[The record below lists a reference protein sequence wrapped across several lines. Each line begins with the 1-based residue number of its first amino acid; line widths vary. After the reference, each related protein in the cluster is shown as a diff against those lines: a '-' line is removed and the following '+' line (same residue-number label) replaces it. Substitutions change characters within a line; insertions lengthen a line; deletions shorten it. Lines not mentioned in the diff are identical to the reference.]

1 MLNRRKTEI
10 SVGLFILMG
19 LLALLILALRVSHFG
34 GFNQPQHYTLNAYFE
49 NIGGL
54 HVKAPITIS
63 GVKIGE
69 VSAIHYDAKRYQAL
83 VIMEIEARYN
93 FLSTD
98 TQASIY
104 TAGLLGAQYLALS
117 PGAEDSILKAG
128 DTIQH
133 TQSALVLEEMIGQFL
148 VNMAT
153 K

>member
-1 MLNRRKTEI
+1 MPSSQKMEI
-10 SVGLFILMG
+10 SVGLFVLISLI
-19 LLALLILALRVSHFG
+19 ALLVLAIKVSHFG
-34 GFNQPQHYTLNAYFE
+34 GFSQPQHYTLKAYFE

-54 HVKAPITIS
+54 HTQAPITLS

-83 VIMEIEARYN
+83 VIMKIDSQYD

-104 TAGLLGAQYLALS
+104 TAGLLGSQYLALS
-117 PGAEDSILKAG
+117 PGAENNTLKTG
-128 DTIQH
+128 DVIQH
-133 TQSALVLEEMIGQFL
+133 TQSALVLEEMLGQFL